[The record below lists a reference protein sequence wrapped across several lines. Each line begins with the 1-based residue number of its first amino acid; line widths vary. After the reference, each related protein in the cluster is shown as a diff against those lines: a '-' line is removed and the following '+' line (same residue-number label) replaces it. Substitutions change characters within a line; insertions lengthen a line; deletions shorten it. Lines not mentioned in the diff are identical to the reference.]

1 MCLQS
6 ASFLVDRPSTSF
18 MWQKSSSTFVL
29 GLHNVGNHPWGFQVH
44 PYGHSHITLIFQNL
58 ILVHLT
64 IAWACRLTARWVLF
78 FFLQNPTFSC
88 PHHHHSVP
96 TFKMSGSMPPPLCQ
110 FHSYIKFSNS
120 FGLCHK
126 IKSAR
131 SGIKVSC
138 LITVFSGSQT

>member
-64 IAWACRLTARWVLF
+64 IARACWLTARRALF
-78 FFLQNPTFSC
+78 KEIFD
-88 PHHHHSVP
+88 
-96 TFKMSGSMPPPLCQ
+96 KIPPFYVHIIITACQ
-110 FHSYIKFSNS
+110 HLRCLEVCRRCSANS
-120 FGLCHK
+120 
-126 IKSAR
+126 
-131 SGIKVSC
+131 
-138 LITVFSGSQT
+138 TVISSSPIALAFATRLSRLALASK